1 MTNKLRLGSSPT
13 LRGIRCVLAD
23 ADIAKGEIVEEA
35 PVIIIPKNEMK
46 YINNT
51 TLTHYEFIWNEK
63 TGEDAIVMGYGMVY
77 NHSFEPNIEF
87 YPDYER
93 KVMIFVALRDI
104 KKGEELCSNYQQG
117 DDPKKIPQEYLNFKY

>member
-1 MTNKLRLGSSPT
+1 MTNKLRLGNSPT

-23 ADIAKGEIVEEA
+23 TDIAKGEIVEEA
-35 PVIIIPKNEMK
+35 PVIVIPKHEMK
-46 YINNT
+46 YINKT
-51 TLTHYEFIWNEK
+51 VLTHYEFIWNEK

-87 YPDYER
+87 YPNYE
-93 KVMIFVALRDI
+93 KKTMVFVALRDI

-117 DDPKKIPQEYLNFKY
+117 DDPTLIPKEYLNFKY